1 MFKYFL
7 WPTIGALSGS
17 HLYLTMNGIYN
28 KNKKNG
34 INYDYTYSSY
44 EFILNGGF
52 LFGALLGCSYVYLDE
67 PILSYFLRKYIK
79 N

>member
-1 MFKYFL
+1 MLKYFL

-17 HLYLTMNGIYN
+17 HLYLIAKGLYN
-28 KNKKNG
+28 KNK
-34 INYDYTYSSY
+34 YHYMYSND

-67 PILSYFLRKYIK
+67 PILSYFLRKYI
-79 N
+79 NN